1 MVDKGLHGGRRIFLH
16 WVCFSLRIYS
26 GEGTEDAAYFKYNE
40 RRTRGNEDMGKST
53 ILEIQKSAC
62 SFLNKEGMVE
72 TGDPPDLSGNE
83 TEVSA

>member
-1 MVDKGLHGGRRIFLH
+1 
-16 WVCFSLRIYS
+16 
-26 GEGTEDAAYFKYNE
+26 
-40 RRTRGNEDMGKST
+40 MGQST

-62 SFLNKEGMVE
+62 SFLNEEGTVE